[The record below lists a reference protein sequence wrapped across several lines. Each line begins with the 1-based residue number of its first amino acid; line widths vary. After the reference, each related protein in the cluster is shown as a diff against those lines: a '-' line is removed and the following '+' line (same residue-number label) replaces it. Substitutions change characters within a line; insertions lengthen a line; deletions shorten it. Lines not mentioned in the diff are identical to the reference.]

1 MCQRSQEC
9 FAPNVKALR
18 PNIAGIMNNREAAD
32 DFIVLVK
39 R

>member
-1 MCQRSQEC
+1 MGQHPQEG

-18 PNIAGIMNNREAAD
+18 PNIAGIMNDGEAAD
-32 DFIVLVK
+32 DFVVLVK